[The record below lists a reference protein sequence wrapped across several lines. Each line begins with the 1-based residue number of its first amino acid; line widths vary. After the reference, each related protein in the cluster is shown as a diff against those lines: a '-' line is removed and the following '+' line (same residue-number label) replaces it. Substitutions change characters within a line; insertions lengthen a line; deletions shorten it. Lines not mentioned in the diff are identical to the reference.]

1 MKKKFIAIITAAAMA
16 AGTATAFAAPQQA
29 GNSHGDQQQEQRRQ
43 EPRQTRETQEQEKQP
58 QEPRATREPQ
68 EQERQGQEPR
78 ATREPQEREKQS
90 ERENGEKLG
99 DKLEEGAKKLG
110 EKIAEGAKEL
120 GQKLSGRTKVQFND
134 VKDTDW
140 FRPYVDY
147 VAERG
152 IMQGRNDNFEPS
164 TVTTRAEY
172 ILALYRAAGSPE
184 VDLGDIDF
192 SDIDISSEY
201 AQAIAWA
208 VENGITDGYDD
219 GTFLPNGSLTREMA
233 MTFLYRALGALGIDF
248 SETSEDALSKFSDKG
263 KISSWAQKGM
273 NALVKLGIIEGGDD
287 GGVDPQ
293 GELKNSE
300 VAAMI
305 YRILN
310 KTAATAEP
318 TAVPAATEAAA
329 EEPTAT
335 PETTEAAAEEPTA
348 APEATETAAAAEPT
362 AAPEATETAAEPSAE
377 PEATA
382 AE

>member
-1 MKKKFIAIITAAAMA
+1 
-16 AGTATAFAAPQQA
+16 
-29 GNSHGDQQQEQRRQ
+29 QEKQPQ
-43 EPRQTRETQEQEKQP
+43 EPRATRAPQEQEKQP
-58 QEPRATREPQ
+58 QEPRATRAPQ
-68 EQERQGQEPR
+68 EQE
-78 ATREPQEREKQS
+78 KQP
-90 ERENGEKLG
+90 EWENSKKLG
-99 DKLEEGAKKLG
+99 DKLEDGAKKLG
-110 EKIAEGAKEL
+110 EKIVEGAKEL
-120 GQKLSGRTKVQFND
+120 GQKLSGKAKVQFND

-152 IMQGRNDNFEPS
+152 IMQGKNDNFEPS

-184 VDLGDIDF
+184 VDLDDIDF
-192 SDIDISSEY
+192 SDIDISSDY

-248 SETSEDALSKFSDKG
+248 SDTSEDALSKFADKG

-293 GELKNSE
+293 GELRNSE

-318 TAVPAATEAAA
+318 TA
-329 EEPTAT
+329 
-335 PETTEAAAEEPTA
+335 
-348 APEATETAAAAEPT
+348 APEATETATAEPT
-362 AAPEATETAAEPSAE
+362 AAPEATETATAEPTVA
-377 PEATA
+377 PEATETATAEPTVAPEATETATAEPTVAPEATETATEEPTA
-382 AE
+382 ASEVTDAE